1 MDALQDGR
9 VSLTRRGFLL
19 GAVSSLW
26 LLSGH
31 ACQAAG
37 TARRSV
43 SPPQAAVQDH
53 LVIHPVSGRIHHSR
67 LCSGHLPRQA
77 VRLHDL
83 HRIDPSQAHRT
94 RHFNVFEVMARQCLE
109 TEDLQGAMLYLQ
121 QAIVATPERVH
132 LYDRLARLYGR
143 QKQYAQIAGMFED
156 GIRRIRAELLQ
167 RPDQRRWNK
176 ALRDLQ
182 ARSDRIKQRYP
193 TA

>member
-19 GAVSSLW
+19 GAVASLW

-43 SPPQAAVQDH
+43 TPAPAGVQDY
-53 LVIHPVSGRIHHSR
+53 LVMHPVSGRIHHSR

-77 VRLHDL
+77 VRLQKIHL
-83 HRIDPSQAHRT
+83 IAPFLAHRT
-94 RHFNVFEVMARQCLE
+94 RRFNVFETMARQCLE
-109 TEDLQGAMLYLQ
+109 QQDLQGAVLYLQ

-143 QKQYAQIAGMFED
+143 QKQYPQIAAMFEN
-156 GIRRIRAELLQ
+156 GIRRVRAELPQ
-167 RPDQRRWNK
+167 CPDQRRWSK

-182 ARSDRIKQRYP
+182 ARSDRIKQLYP

>member
-1 MDALQDGR
+1 MDALQDER
-9 VSLTRRGFLL
+9 VSLTRRTFLL
-19 GAVSSLW
+19 GTVASLW

-43 SPPQAAVQDH
+43 AASQARVQDH
-53 LVIHPVSGRIHHSR
+53 LVMHPVSGRIHHSR

-77 VRLHDL
+77 VRLRQVHL
-83 HRIDPSQAHRT
+83 MNPSLAHRT
-94 RHFNVFEVMARQCLE
+94 HRFNLFETMARQCLAE
-109 TEDLQGAMLYLQ
+109 QDLQGAELYLQ
-121 QAIVATPERVH
+121 QAILVTPERVH

-143 QKQYAQIAGMFED
+143 QKQYARITEMFED
-156 GIRRIRAELLQ
+156 GIRRLQAELPQ
-167 RPDQRRWNK
+167 RPDPRRWNK

-182 ARSDRIKQRYP
+182 ARSDRIKQLYS